1 MAVKKCRQLKK
12 TFHPT
17 KFYDWSI
24 HGRFG
29 NGHFGNGLSGMIPWW
44 PCAQVHNVD
53 TGLPVSIA
61 AGLTMLCENASGVS
75 FSPPAPGDPLRCSG
89 TTCGTCGQPWWMG
102 SCGQYGR
109 RESAWGAELC
119 LHVFDVRKASAAA
132 YFVVFYLSNQ
142 RTPSILLWHRMW
154 NACRWAVSALVV
166 VHVSDARSSIG
177 TIRKYT
183 SLFSFVKKGRS
194 RKAGLTPDAL
204 QVTHVARFDSYPAQ

>member
-1 MAVKKCRQLKK
+1 
-12 TFHPT
+12 
-17 KFYDWSI
+17 
-24 HGRFG
+24 
-29 NGHFGNGLSGMIPWW
+29 MIPWW

-53 TGLPVSIA
+53 TGLPVSFA

-119 LHVFDVRKASAAA
+119 LHLSDVGKASAAG
-132 YFVVFYLSNQ
+132 YFVVFHLSNQ

-194 RKAGLTPDAL
+194 DARC
-204 QVTHVARFDSYPAQ
+204 APSYPCCSLWFLSDAIIVQTGSRLRNWSSCRDISSGPL

>member
-1 MAVKKCRQLKK
+1 MPPIKK

-53 TGLPVSIA
+53 TGLPVSFA

-102 SCGQYGR
+102 PCGQYGR
-109 RESAWGAELC
+109 REC
-119 LHVFDVRKASAAA
+119 LR
-132 YFVVFYLSNQ
+132 
-142 RTPSILLWHRMW
+142 
-154 NACRWAVSALVV
+154 RWIMSPCL
-166 VHVSDARSSIG
+166 RCEKG
-177 TIRKYT
+177 QCG
-183 SLFSFVKKGRS
+183 SLFRRFSLVEPAHTKYPPLAPHVKRLQVGCVGLGRS
-194 RKAGLTPDAL
+194 PRLWCTE
-204 QVTHVARFDSYPAQ
+204 